1 MGLLFNTSDDMDK
14 KVREKFGDDKSYLI
28 VFKHNSPA
36 KDISKWL
43 LIGGLYYTM
52 DSSRTFILYFDPKG
66 VYESE
71 ISNSDKKDFLFMAW
85 NEIEDFELIE
95 GNKKILKINHLGKV
109 YQYEVELNGR
119 LFKNNYKNLTE
130 LMENNWNRIE
140 WWKKNQQ

>member
-28 VFKHNSPA
+28 VFKHNSLA
-36 KDISKWL
+36 KGLGKL
-43 LIGGLYYTM
+43 LLSNVYYVL
-52 DSSRTFILYFDPKG
+52 DSTRTFVLYFDPKG

-85 NEIEDFELIE
+85 NEIEDFELVE

-109 YQYEVELNGR
+109 YQYEVELDGK
-119 LFKNNYKNLTE
+119 LFKNNYKNLKD
-130 LMENNWNRIE
+130 LIENNWYRVD
-140 WWKKNQQ
+140 

>member
-14 KVREKFGDDKSYLI
+14 KVREKFGDNKSYLL

-36 KDISKWL
+36 K
-43 LIGGLYYTM
+43 GLGKLFLSGIYYTM

-71 ISNSDKKDFLFMAW
+71 VSNTDKKDFLFMAW
-85 NEIEDFELIE
+85 NEIEDFELVE

-109 YQYEVELNGR
+109 YQYEVGLNGR
-119 LFKNNYKNLTE
+119 LFKNNFKNLNE
-130 LMENNWNRIE
+130 LIENNWNRIE
-140 WWKKNQQ
+140 

>member
-1 MGLLFNTSDDMDK
+1 MGLLFNTSEDMDK

-36 KDISKWL
+36 KDINKWF

-85 NEIEDFELIE
+85 NEIEDFELVE
-95 GNKKILKINHLGKV
+95 GNKKILKINHLGKT
-109 YQYEVELNGR
+109 YEYEVELNGR
-119 LFKNNYKNLTE
+119 LFKNNYKNLTN
-130 LMENNWNRIE
+130 LMENNWNRID
-140 WWKKNQQ
+140 

>member
-36 KDISKWL
+36 KGLGKL
-43 LIGGLYYTM
+43 LLSSVYYIL
-52 DSSRTFILYFDPKG
+52 DSNRTFVLYFDPKG

-85 NEIEDFELIE
+85 NEIEDFELVE
-95 GNKKILKINHLGKV
+95 GNKKILKINHLGKL
-109 YQYEVELNGR
+109 YQYEVELDGK
-119 LFKNNYKNLTE
+119 LFKNNYKNLKD
-130 LMENNWNRIE
+130 LIENNWYRID
-140 WWKKNQQ
+140 

>member
-36 KDISKWL
+36 KGLGKL
-43 LIGGLYYTM
+43 LLSGSYYVF
-52 DSSRTFILYFDPKG
+52 DSNRTFVLYFDPKG

-85 NEIEDFELIE
+85 NEIEDFELVE
-95 GNKKILKINHLGKV
+95 GNKKILKINHLGKL
-109 YQYEVELNGR
+109 YQYEVELDGK
-119 LFKNNYKNLTE
+119 LFKNNYKNLKD
-130 LMENNWNRIE
+130 LIENNWYRID
-140 WWKKNQQ
+140 

>member
-36 KDISKWL
+36 KGLGKL
-43 LIGGLYYTM
+43 LLSSVYYIL
-52 DSSRTFILYFDPKG
+52 DSNRTFVLYFDPKG

-85 NEIEDFELIE
+85 NEIEDFELVE
-95 GNKKILKINHLGKV
+95 GNKKILKINHLGKL
-109 YQYEVELNGR
+109 YQYEVELDGK
-119 LFKNNYKNLTE
+119 LFKNNYKNLRD
-130 LMENNWNRIE
+130 LIENNWYRID
-140 WWKKNQQ
+140 

>member
-1 MGLLFNTSDDMDK
+1 MGLIFNTSDDMDK

-36 KDISKWL
+36 KDIGKL
-43 LIGGLYYTM
+43 FGLGGLYYTM

-71 ISNSDKKDFLFMAW
+71 ISNTNKKDFLFMAW
-85 NEIEDFELIE
+85 NEIEDFELVE

-109 YQYEVELNGR
+109 YQYEVELNGK
-119 LFKNNYKNLTE
+119 LFKNNYKKLSE
-130 LMENNWNRIE
+130 LMNHNWNRIE
-140 WWKKNQQ
+140 

>member
-14 KVREKFGDDKSYLI
+14 KVREKFGDDKSYLL

-36 KDISKWL
+36 KDLGKL
-43 LIGGLYYTM
+43 FGLGGLYYTM

-85 NEIEDFELIE
+85 NEIEDFELVE

-109 YQYEVELNGR
+109 YQYEVELNGK

-130 LMENNWNRIE
+130 LMENNWNRVD
-140 WWKKNQQ
+140 

>member
-14 KVREKFGDDKSYLI
+14 KVREKFGDDKSYLL

-36 KDISKWL
+36 KDLGKL
-43 LIGGLYYTM
+43 FGLGGLYYTM

-71 ISNSDKKDFLFMAW
+71 ISNSDKRDFLFMAW
-85 NEIEDFELIE
+85 NEIEDFELVE

-109 YQYEVELNGR
+109 YQYEVELNGK

-130 LMENNWNRIE
+130 LMENNWNRVD
-140 WWKKNQQ
+140 

>member
-28 VFKHNSPA
+28 VFKHNSLA
-36 KDISKWL
+36 KGLGKL
-43 LIGGLYYTM
+43 LLSNVYYVL
-52 DSSRTFILYFDPKG
+52 DSTRTFVLYFDPKG

-85 NEIEDFELIE
+85 NEIEDFELVE

-109 YQYEVELNGR
+109 YQYEVELDGK
-119 LFKNNYKNLTE
+119 LFKNNYKNLKD
-130 LMENNWNRIE
+130 LIENNWYRID
-140 WWKKNQQ
+140 

>member
-36 KDISKWL
+36 KGLGKL
-43 LIGGLYYTM
+43 LLSSVYYIL
-52 DSSRTFILYFDPKG
+52 DSNRTFVLYFDPKG

-85 NEIEDFELIE
+85 NEIEDFELVE
-95 GNKKILKINHLGKV
+95 GNKKILKINHLVKL
-109 YQYEVELNGR
+109 YQYEVELDGK
-119 LFKNNYKNLTE
+119 LFKNNYKNLKD
-130 LMENNWNRIE
+130 LIENNWYRID
-140 WWKKNQQ
+140 